1 MTTKSHYEAT
11 LHLCYNINCQE
22 WQRGLWV
29 ILLRRRAVS
38 EMMLPFV
45 HGKRGAAVKRS
56 CQYCGRIHED
66 GTACPQRPRR
76 RKKSRREDAFRNS
89 YAWNRKREQIRLRDF
104 GVCRVCLAEGAVCFA
119 NLSVH
124 HIVPLAEDF
133 ELRLQD
139 GNLICLCQ
147 RHHEA
152 AEAGRIGRRELS
164 RLARTPPRGPWA
176 AKS

>member
-1 MTTKSHYEAT
+1 M
-11 LHLCYNINCQE
+11 
-22 WQRGLWV
+22 